1 MVLDERRSMIVQQC
15 RDAEDAGLFK
25 AGINK
30 IVIDVIP
37 ELRRNNRK
45 DLVVTGFV
53 RGTEV
58 EVLFAGRRRAD
69 TLELCRRLK
78 QLRIA
83 DHPPKRIHTRK
94 SEDCVPN
101 EAPAMPLA
109 LEGAWRPRYW
119 YDHEGSVHRVYQ
131 FIAARWIFISSCGQQ
146 QMFGVPSIAH
156 ADQAPPK

>member
-1 MVLDERRSMIVQQC
+1 MVLDERRSMIVQQR

-69 TLELCRRLK
+69 TLELCCS
-78 QLRIA
+78 LR
-83 DHPPKRIHTRK
+83 
-94 SEDCVPN
+94 
-101 EAPAMPLA
+101 
-109 LEGAWRPRYW
+109 
-119 YDHEGSVHRVYQ
+119 
-131 FIAARWIFISSCGQQ
+131 
-146 QMFGVPSIAH
+146 
-156 ADQAPPK
+156 